1 MASSEIV
8 GERMSI
14 VFANEE
20 DIPKIYD
27 YFNTISTQTQY
38 LTFDSDGLKVSLDAF
53 SKVLLSQLSNPNIK
67 YFCYKVNGN
76 IVGIAN
82 YRVDSRIKMS
92 HRAKIGISVLADYQ
106 NKGIGKQLLASMIG
120 YLEQQKQIELVELEV
135 ACENKVAIHLYEK
148 FGFKKIGNL
157 PNFFKLGNDY
167 MDFIM
172 MQLALNR

>member
-14 VFANEE
+14 VFANNEE

-27 YFNTISTQTQY
+27 YLNMISTQTQY

-53 SKVLLSQLSNPNIK
+53 SKVLLSRLSNPNIK

-82 YRVDSRIKMS
+82 YRVDSRTKMS

-106 NKGIGKQLLASMIG
+106 KKVLVNNYLL
-120 YLEQQKQIELVELEV
+120 Q
-135 ACENKVAIHLYEK
+135 
-148 FGFKKIGNL
+148 
-157 PNFFKLGNDY
+157 
-167 MDFIM
+167 
-172 MQLALNR
+172 

>member
-1 MASSEIV
+1 
-8 GERMSI
+8 MSI

-20 DIPKIYD
+20 DISKIYD
-27 YFNTISTQTQY
+27 YLNTISTQTQY

-82 YRVDSRIKMS
+82 YRVDSRTKMS

-106 NKGIGKQLLASMIG
+106 NKGMGKQLLAAMIE

-135 ACENKVAIHLYEK
+135 ALPLIHISKPTKRRGIWIPVFCL
-148 FGFKKIGNL
+148 KKK
-157 PNFFKLGNDY
+157 KLGTHVSHDAVHKHQKLY
-167 MDFIM
+167 YH
-172 MQLALNR
+172 L

>member
-8 GERMSI
+8 GEHMSI
-14 VFANEE
+14 VFANED
-20 DIPKIYD
+20 DIPKIYN
-27 YFNTISTQTQY
+27 YLNKISTQTQY
-38 LTFDSDGLKVSLDAF
+38 LTFDSAGLKVSLDDF
-53 SKVLLSQLSNPNIK
+53 SKVFLSQLSNSNIK
-67 YFCYKVNGN
+67 YFCYRVNGN

-82 YRVDSRIKMS
+82 YRVDSRTKMS

-106 NKGIGKQLLASMIG
+106 NKGIGKQLLASMIE

-148 FGFKKIGNL
+148 YGFKKIGKL
-157 PNFFKLGNDY
+157 PKFFRLDNDY

-172 MQLALNR
+172 MQLELNR